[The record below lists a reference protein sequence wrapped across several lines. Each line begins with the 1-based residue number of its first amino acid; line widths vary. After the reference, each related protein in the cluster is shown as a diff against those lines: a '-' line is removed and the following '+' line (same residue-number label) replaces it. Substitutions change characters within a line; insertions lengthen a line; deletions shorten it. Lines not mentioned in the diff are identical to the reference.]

1 MNNRTRIKY
10 GLIAFFALIGMLQT
24 IGDIAA
30 ISGFALTF
38 NRYVETKFIA
48 AVVFGVLVALA
59 NNPKRVLFGKGTDT

>member
-1 MNNRTRIKY
+1 
-10 GLIAFFALIGMLQT
+10 MLQT